1 MKPDNKH
8 PFCPCCSRVFANED
22 EAMAFRS
29 QTKSLYDKENS
40 VLLEGSDADQAAINS
55 YTQWKDVVS
64 KSLPGTS
71 EYRRLANE
79 TKGLKSDIDEMTIFV
94 NQKNAELDNLAS
106 QEKSLE
112 EDVQESRGLLEQT
125 RQFAGAA
132 SRIAEKRMQVKQKQL
147 DLSASAADIAGRDLK
162 TVERQLKEKISGKD
176 NNSTKVSVPFC
187 ILKSIVQLYF
197 ESLSWTHETAQSYRI
212 NS

>member
-1 MKPDNKH
+1 MKPDNEH
-8 PFCPCCSRVFANED
+8 PFCPCCSRVFKNEE
-22 EAMAFRS
+22 EALAFRA
-29 QTKSLYDKENS
+29 QIKSLYDKENS
-40 VLLEGSDADQAAINS
+40 VLLEGSDADRAAIDS
-55 YTQWKDVVS
+55 YTRWKDVVS

-71 EYRRLANE
+71 EYRRLVNE
-79 TKGLKSDIDEMTIFV
+79 TSGLKSDIDEMTIFV

-106 QEKSLE
+106 QAKSLE

-162 TVERQLKEKISGKD
+162 TVEQQLKEKISGKD

-197 ESLSWTHETAQSYRI
+197 ESLSRTHETAQSYWI

>member
-1 MKPDNKH
+1 
-8 PFCPCCSRVFANED
+8 
-22 EAMAFRS
+22 MAFRL
-29 QTKSLYDKENS
+29 QIKSLYDKENS

-106 QEKSLE
+106 QAKSLE

-197 ESLSWTHETAQSYRI
+197 ESLS
-212 NS
+212 

>member
-40 VLLEGSDADQAAINS
+40 VLLEGSDADQAAIDS
-55 YTQWKDVVS
+55 YTKWKDVVS

-106 QEKSLE
+106 QAKSLE

-197 ESLSWTHETAQSYRI
+197 ESLS
-212 NS
+212 

>member
-106 QEKSLE
+106 QAKSLE

-197 ESLSWTHETAQSYRI
+197 ESLS
-212 NS
+212 